1 MPTKLRCPILLLL
14 AAFSFSIPGKAID
27 MPRDPANIE
36 LAISFH
42 KDMIDLLDDRVVQTE
57 LMRQQ
62 QKENTKKTA
71 KLDRVLDSLHVRE
84 RGVMNWLYFAENL
97 NTIRENFQRIY
108 NLETEILD
116 LVMDW
121 GLTAPSVDFQSLNGV
136 KVTYRDFG
144 AKVAVLMLGYDSQV
158 QFLRKTKALSQLFI
172 IQFGGSAMDE
182 TFSGAMK
189 NLTVNLGTDLQRRNF
204 TNHVMTLQYEIIHD
218 LSKKK
223 ELIKYTVLGYYKFDL
238 IGGALDFL
246 ESAAYYR
253 TKEFKI
259 EQTFYDNS
267 YN

>member
-1 MPTKLRCPILLLL
+1 MTSKLTYPLLLL
-14 AAFSFSIPGKAID
+14 QVAFFCLPVKGID

-36 LAISFH
+36 LAIDFH
-42 KDMIDLLDDRVVQTE
+42 KDMINLLNDRIIQTE
-57 LMRQQ
+57 VMRQQ
-62 QKENTKKTA
+62 QNENTKKTA

-84 RGVMNWLYFAENL
+84 RGIMNWLYFADNL
-97 NTIRENFQRIY
+97 NTIRLNFQKIY

-116 LVMDW
+116 LVKDW
-121 GLTAPSVDFQSLNGV
+121 GLTAPSVDFKSLKGV

-158 QFLRKTKALSQLFI
+158 QFLRKTKALVQLFA
-172 IQFGGSAMDE
+172 IQFGGSVIDN

-189 NLTVNLGTDLQRRNF
+189 NLTVNLGTDVQRRAF

-253 TKEFKI
+253 TKEFNV